1 MQHIYIDDGS
11 TNIKLAWLNEG
22 KVEQFISANSFK
34 RELSF
39 SLPGMGNSVPVNF
52 ECDGYPYSYDE
63 VTPQTERT
71 TETRYQY
78 SDINV
83 VAIHRALHAA
93 GLTPGEISVTVTLPL
108 SEYLDSS
115 NQPNKANIDR
125 KKASVKRAVEAQNA
139 QNFVISKVKVLP
151 ESIPAGV
158 DVLHHLN
165 TDESMLIV
173 DLGGTTLDISQVKGR
188 MTAVA
193 QVYCD
198 PLIGVSMVT
207 NAISNLLAGEA
218 TPLKANAH
226 VAEQLLISYHTDK
239 SYLERVIHNE
249 ELRAKVVKRIQETE
263 KALCKRVLDAISRF
277 SMFSHVMCVGG
288 GAHIVANAVKE
299 ATAVPDANFHV
310 SDNVQFDLVL
320 GMLTMQE
327 GLSNDR

>member
-11 TNIKLAWLNEG
+11 TNIKLAWLQEG
-22 KVEQFISANSFK
+22 KVETFISANSFK
-34 RELSF
+34 REFSF
-39 SLPGMGNSVPVNF
+39 AFGIEGNNVPVNF
-52 ECDGYPYSYDE
+52 ECEGAQFSYDE
-63 VTPQTERT
+63 VAAQTERT

-108 SEYLDSS
+108 SEYLDNQ
-115 NQPNKANIDR
+115 NQPNKANIE
-125 KKASVKRAVEAQNA
+125 KKKNSIKRAVTAQDKS
-139 QNFVISKVKVLP
+139 NFVITKVKVLP
-151 ESIPAGV
+151 ESIPAGI
-158 DVLHHLN
+158 DVLHSLN

-188 MTAVA
+188 MTGIS

-207 NAISNLLAGEA
+207 EAISVVMGAES
-218 TPLKANAH
+218 TTQKANSH
-226 VAEQLLISYHTDK
+226 VAEKLLISYHTDK
-239 SYLERVIHNE
+239 SYLERILFNEALRSKVI
-249 ELRAKVVKRIQETE
+249 ARIQETE
-263 KALCKRVLDAISRF
+263 KALCKRVLEAINRF
-277 SMFSHVMCVGG
+277 SMYTHVMCVGG

-299 ATAVPDANFHV
+299 ATGVPNANFHV

-320 GMLTMQE
+320 GMLTLQE
-327 GLSNDR
+327 GVSHDR